1 MTGTVIDELVL
12 EFGLDHRQF
21 TRDQKE
27 VLSELRQ
34 LEEESLKGANRA
46 ERNAKNLTDMFASFR
61 REAIGAL
68 GVFLGGRGVMEFT
81 NFITGMDA
89 NVGRLSQTM
98 NMSARE
104 ISAWQGA
111 AKVVGGTGEG
121 ITSTLQAMTQDMNRL
136 RLTGQGTLAQML
148 RPLGIGLFDVN
159 GRLKTAGELMEELA
173 AAAQRMDPALFTAF
187 FGMLPGA
194 NQESLNLL
202 INGRDELRRM
212 LEEQRRLNNQTPESI
227 RLSKE
232 YQKVTAELD
241 ASMTSFGRNLAVLV
255 LPAVNKVTGA
265 LGELFAKW
273 NVKPGSEE
281 DKQQDPS
288 LRNKI
293 VSRWGSPRGVLEW
306 VAENWPIGD
315 PKETLALADR
325 LYGPKGAD
333 ERDAARAAAAG
344 AAAAKASGQNSTNWT
359 NFLSGLSYLETS
371 HQNVGNSTCS
381 AQGYFQ
387 FLKGTAKR
395 ATDAGIPDPR
405 YGSYD
410 EQSDATKRYIERFYP
425 KAAEAIARGDY
436 QSAEQM
442 LKGEWPSLPGG
453 IQPQTPSR
461 YSAYRQTLQGNSSTK
476 TSTSKTDVHVGSVNV
491 YTQATDGKGIAR
503 DIKPELERGSMASQF
518 NTGAE

>member
-1 MTGTVIDELVL
+1 MTGTVIDQLVL
-12 EFGLDHRQF
+12 EFGLDHRTF
-21 TRDQKE
+21 SHEQKQ
-27 VLSELRQ
+27 VLSEMRE

-46 ERNAKNLTDMFASFR
+46 ERNAKNLTEMFASFR

-68 GVFLGGRGVMEFT
+68 GVFLGGRGAMEFT
-81 NFITGMDA
+81 NYITGMDA
-89 NVGRLSQTM
+89 NVGRLAQTM

-104 ISAWQGA
+104 IAAWQGA
-111 AKVVGGTGEG
+111 ARAAGGTGEG
-121 ITSTLQAMTQDMNRL
+121 VTGTLQAMTQDMNRFM
-136 RLTGQGTLAQML
+136 LTGQGTLAQML

-173 AAAQRMDPALFTAF
+173 AAAQHMDPARFSAF

-202 INGRDELRRM
+202 INGRDELRRI
-212 LEEQRRLNNQTPESI
+212 LEAQRQLNNVTPDSI
-227 RLSKE
+227 RLAKQ
-232 YQKVTAELD
+232 YQEVTAELD
-241 ASMTSFGRNLAVLV
+241 TTMTSFGRNLAVLV
-255 LPAVNKVTGA
+255 LPSINAVTGA
-265 LGELFAKW
+265 LGQLFSRW

-281 DKQQDPS
+281 DKKQDS
-288 LRNKI
+288 ALRNKM
-293 VSRWGSPRGVLEW
+293 VSRWGSPRGVLDW
-306 VAENWPIGD
+306 IADNWPIGD
-315 PKETLALADR
+315 PNETRTLADR

-333 ERDAARAAAAG
+333 ERGAAKAADAG
-344 AAAAKASGQNSTNWT
+344 AVAAAKTGAGGTNWT
-359 NFLSGLSYLETS
+359 NFLQGLSYLETS
-371 HQNVGNSTCS
+371 HQNIGNSTSS

-425 KAAEAIARGDY
+425 KAADAIARGDY
-436 QSAEQM
+436 QGAEQM

-453 IQPQTPSR
+453 IQPQTPAR
-461 YSAYRQTLQGNSSTK
+461 YSTYRQTLQGNTSSK
-476 TSTSKTDVHVGSVNV
+476 TSSSKTDIHVGSVIV
-491 YTQATDGKGIAR
+491 QTQATDAPGIAR
-503 DIKPELERGSMASQF
+503 DIKPELERGSTVSQF

>member
-1 MTGTVIDELVL
+1 MSGTVIDELVL
-12 EFGLDHRQF
+12 ELGLDGRNF
-21 TRDQKE
+21 TKEQKE
-27 VLSELRQ
+27 LLSQLRE

-81 NFITGMDA
+81 NYITGMDA
-89 NVGRLSQTM
+89 NVGRLAQTM

-104 ISAWQGA
+104 IAAWQGA
-111 AKVVGGTGEG
+111 ARAAGGTGEG
-121 ITSTLQAMTQDMNRL
+121 VTGTLQAMTQDMNRFM
-136 RLTGQGTLAQML
+136 LTGQGTLAQML

-173 AAAQRMDPALFTAF
+173 AAAQHMDPARFSAF

-202 INGRDELRRM
+202 INGRDELRRI
-212 LEEQRRLNNQTPESI
+212 LEAQRQLNNVTPESI
-227 RLSKE
+227 RLAKQ
-232 YQKVTAELD
+232 YQEVTVELD
-241 ASMTSFGRNLAVLV
+241 TSMTSFGRNLAVLV
-255 LPAVNKVTGA
+255 LPAITSVTGA
-265 LGELFAKW
+265 LGQLFAKW
-273 NVKPGSEE
+273 NVTPGSAE
-281 DKQQDPS
+281 DKAQS
-288 LRNKI
+288 SALRDKL
-293 VSRWGSPRGVLEW
+293 VSRFGSPRAILEW
-306 VAENWPIGD
+306 IAGNWPIGD
-315 PKETLALADR
+315 PKETLALADK
-325 LYGPKGAD
+325 LYGPKGQD
-333 ERDAARAAAAG
+333 ERDAAKTATAG
-344 AAAAKASGQNSTNWT
+344 ATTARSIAQGGTNWT

-371 HQNVGNSTCS
+371 HQNVGNNTSS

-436 QSAEQM
+436 QGAEQM

-453 IQPQTPSR
+453 IQQQTPAR
-461 YSAYRQTLQGNSSTK
+461 YSTYRQTLQGNQSTSNSSTK
-476 TSTSKTDVHVGSVNV
+476 TVQVGSVIV
-491 YTQATDGKGIAR
+491 HTQAKDAEGIGR
-503 DIKPELERGSMASQF
+503 DIKPVLERGETVSQF